1 MSDFNPL
8 DPKHSFELTKNN
20 AIEAIKEYFP
30 NGKFEGKRQSV
41 HLVSV
46 EAEDNLEDD
55 DFVAQQE
62 VKEKDGTWAVPIKA
76 KVELRD
82 NATGKVID
90 SKTMTIAKIPK
101 ITPRFSYIIDGKE
114 RQVDHQSLLKRGMY
128 TRVADNGNLE
138 TRFNTKNPNQSQVQF
153 QVFFDPDSHKYNLKM
168 QDTEVP
174 LMSVMRAL
182 GTSEEHMKSAWGK
195 EVYQDNNIT
204 NDEMSKH
211 LRRLYRKIYRKD
223 TDNMD
228 ELTSGIRQH
237 FQSLS
242 LDPEVTKMV
251 VKQPFEKVDGQAI
264 LAATKSLIS
273 INKGDEKPTGY
284 DDLRFKEIRH
294 TDDFIAE
301 RIRES
306 AKMIVPKLKN
316 NLDRAERV
324 DQVVSNNLFGKPVKS
339 FFTNSQ
345 LSTLGD
351 QTNPL
356 GMITGH
362 TKHTIM
368 GEHGI
373 SDAHQV
379 TLDAKII
386 HPSTY
391 GFLDPL
397 HTPECFDS
405 ETEVFT
411 RRGWV
416 KWPEVQDD
424 DLFACRV
431 GEQLAF
437 HPAERIIRSRY
448 VGLMY
453 FVTSPRIE
461 YCVTP
466 NHRLYH
472 RPIYGVHWR
481 TATAEEL
488 YEKKARFTST
498 HAPYVGNEEE
508 LFTLPAPSYQNNKTK
523 IAPAIPM
530 EDWCAFLGW
539 FLSEGSWSYNESTSD
554 YRVRISQKKQEYLD
568 EIEDLLD
575 RLPFQ
580 WSYSSATGDY
590 NISTRQLTEYLRQF
604 GKAKD
609 KFIPEYVFDASI
621 SARQAILMSLLK
633 GDGRLHSARTTGVYY
648 EQKVFTS
655 SSKNLALDFERLA
668 ISLGYAVTLSCYED
682 KREERYLDMYEV
694 RILRH
699 REWEVDPHR
708 EKSRAA
714 YNKLPYDG
722 MVYCA
727 TVPGSLLLVRRG
739 DRKKVAHW
747 SGNSARTGISLQIPL
762 GAWKEKGE
770 LKTRVINA
778 RTGKEEVVSAAQLA
792 SANVGFP
799 DQYKLTRG
807 APPQPLAKRITVA
820 DGDGSTAEVDPKKVD
835 YVFLSHAN
843 LFSATTN
850 LIPFLAADNGNRVG
864 YGTQQAHQAL
874 SLANREEPLVQSA
887 MIKTPEG
894 SAAKKVISG
903 PTTFEEGLGTM
914 LGHAAKTSGVVEK
927 IDKNYIYVRGGADGK
942 KVVKHALYNYFP
954 TNNKKGMLHSTPLV
968 KEGDTV
974 KVGQP
979 IADHSFTKGGKLALG
994 TNLRAGFM
1002 TAEGYNFED
1011 GIRISESARDQ
1022 LVSEHLYKKEQD
1034 IGSSNIHLGKKKFVA
1049 MDQVRYKK
1057 EQLESLGDDGVI
1069 AIGSVVKPGDP
1080 LVLAL
1085 KKNEVHSEAEGLAKV
1100 SKGMVKDWKAEPIE
1114 WDGDTEGVVT
1124 SVIRTGKKIKVHV
1137 ATKEPMQ
1144 VGDKLVGRH
1153 GNKGIVTQILPD
1165 SEMPKYVDPIT
1176 GEVTN
1181 LQVMLNP
1188 LGVPGRI
1195 NAGQLLETSASLI
1208 AKKTGEPYKVKNF
1221 DSNVDDLVEKVQSDL
1236 QKHGL
1241 KPKTTVYDPKTGE
1254 QLGDVHLGYH
1264 YMMKLDQ
1271 QVSKKMS
1278 ARGAGY
1284 GNAYD
1289 GNKTAVDG
1297 GGRLGSLG
1305 NFAMLAHGAV
1315 HNLREMQT
1323 IKTSFDD
1330 ETWRAIQTGQP
1341 IPTPKPSYAYEKFE
1355 SFLKG
1360 MGVNVTKEGNDLVLE
1375 PLTDKEID
1383 KFSSGEVKDAGRM
1396 LRGKDLRAE
1405 KGGLFDPTIFGK
1417 DGGGLKGDRWGHIT
1431 LDTPMP
1437 NPVFEEPILK
1447 LTGLRRADFESILS
1461 GQQEHNGKT
1470 GPQAIGA
1477 MLDSIDVKKEMKS
1490 LKQELETAHPSKV
1503 DNLNKRIRYLQN
1515 LDRMGLTPREAYM
1528 RSKIPVLPP
1537 LMRPVSE
1544 LSDGSLN
1551 TDDLNGLYRGVGLVN
1566 MQLKKLDKDLKAMP
1580 EESGKLY
1587 ASLYDGMK
1595 ALTGVGTLPA
1605 FHQSKRDKLQGLM
1618 HKIEGPNPKLGFFQ
1632 SKVMSRKQDMSMR
1645 STIVPNQE
1653 ISLDQI
1659 ALPREGAL
1667 KMYEPHL
1674 VRELRA
1680 MGMTT
1685 LGAKE
1690 AIKKNDRMV
1699 DKALEKVM
1707 NEVPVMAKRD
1717 PVLHKFGVQ
1726 AFKPVLAK
1734 GSAIEI
1740 HPLVVGGFNAD
1751 FDGDSCLGKII
1762 YLESCDDDWYAIP
1775 EKEDTMPH
1783 LGRTVSMKVGDIAE
1797 FPRIEKTLE
1806 VTEKGNVRYRVP
1818 EGVKVPAINAEG
1830 KWGLHQV
1837 SHFSVHPNCEEWI
1850 TRTLCRRELVTSADH
1865 SLAVLDPETLVIRKV
1880 TPREAQGM
1888 AVPTLRA
1895 LNERDD
1901 QGLGGWAISEKDFM
1915 KTARVHNGMASDI
1928 PESWDVGWFL
1938 GAFLGDGWVSN
1949 NTTYLSYGKGGEE
1962 VARHWATLIDSLNPN
1977 GSVNWTELPHSFE
1990 GKEYTSMRV
1999 SSTGAQFTRWLGSL
2013 GLGVGSHGKGL
2024 PLGFVQRSRQFREG
2038 LFSGLMDTDG
2048 TINVDKKGRLNAS
2061 FTSKSKDLSS
2071 GMLLLALSLGIHGT
2085 VTEYVNR
2092 ETPTY
2097 VVSFSN
2103 RPITDAKWIRLISS
2117 RKQKALEEY
2126 RAKNTPEYGRNDVVP
2141 LPEWVR
2147 EVMISSLKQ
2156 LGATKKKKEEQN
2168 DSARSVYMV
2177 LMRKQTYLTRTTL
2190 DNYVS
2195 LFEDS
2200 APPSDLS
2207 RWFDLVFD
2215 ERIGWDII
2223 TETFA
2228 TGEVKTMYDL
2238 TVPGPW
2244 TFTMENGAAVWD
2256 TMAVFAPVTKDAIA
2270 EAHKMLP
2277 SKNLVNPTYNSI
2289 VPMPSQDAMVGA
2301 YMFTQMGAQTKH
2313 SFPDY
2318 AQAKKAFDSKQIKF
2332 NDVVRIGGKQTTI
2345 ARMMLDRKLPA
2356 SMQGRIAYADKA
2368 LDKKQ
2373 LTGLLRGMLDEAP
2386 KEIPEFLQAVK
2397 DAGNQTAYKQAL
2409 TISLD
2414 DIKVNKPLREKMF
2427 AEARKKEEQIR
2438 NTSGMTKKEKDAR
2451 VVELYKGTLE
2461 KYDKA
2466 LKEDLTRRGSS
2477 MITMMESGGM
2487 GKWPQVKQLSGAP
2500 VMFEDAH
2507 GEPVPVPV
2515 LKSYGEGLRLAE
2527 FLTAAHGARM
2537 GTLSKSQG
2545 TSEPGFLSKK
2555 IVNSTIGVTVT
2566 GNDCGTKQGV
2576 NMAIDDPDLL
2586 DRYLAADVV
2595 VAKGRTLKKGTLI
2608 TPEIRD
2614 TMRSNKLTRIA
2625 VRSPLKCAHGDGVCS
2640 KCVGLSDT
2648 GKDYE
2653 VGTAIGV
2660 ISAQALGEPATQM
2673 AMNAFHCNHED
2684 SLVFVRR
2691 ALGETFCMEEPPYRH
2706 GLYSMKE
2713 LFEESEIYGISR
2725 EGLEEVITLPE
2736 GIEVWDQFRWV
2747 GVTHVRRHAPTEDMV
2762 FVAATGMA
2770 TICQENHPLMEAAE
2784 KEEKLTAAGE
2794 MKGKQICYAKRP
2806 VDWSEAGYSYKGSC
2820 EGVPGYVAGMY
2831 LSEGNINYR
2840 PSQSGAGKRPYS
2852 VVFTQYPGE
2861 VSDRLRKE
2869 VSAWLG
2875 KEMSSHGK
2883 KGHVINSLEEG
2894 LRFER
2899 LFGRYSHG
2907 KKLPTSVMF
2916 YDRSWLADML
2926 AGYIDGDG
2934 HVVNDKKHHNYYIQ
2948 IETTSFY
2955 LAQAIP
2961 MICDLLGIHTTLQQK
2976 PWRTNSKHQGFSI
2989 RVCPTRESAALLHKS
3004 IKVASMT
3011 AFRTQPKEPVEGIMD
3026 VRVVKDTKYT
3036 REMVYDLTTTTGM
3049 LTVGCLHHHN
3059 TGGVISA
3066 GQKTIRGGKFQGA
3079 KDLLDAKKTIAHS
3092 ARLAP
3097 ATGKITNIRKDPS
3110 GGYRV
3115 QIQSPS
3121 GTKEAYTPELRPGLV
3136 VGSTVKAGDPLSE
3149 GIINPHELLP
3159 LAGLDAV
3166 KQSMTDQLSSS
3177 YDGVRKRHVEMVVR
3191 SLTDTAQVEDPGGR
3205 TDVMRGDMVSASR
3218 LAQMNATGDSKIKY
3232 RPVLKGVNYLP
3243 LQSDDWA
3250 AKLNFNRLRDTITQ
3264 GAAQGHRSNI
3274 HGTNPLPG
3282 LMYGAEFGKPPSG
3295 SKNKF

>member
-182 GTSEEHMKSAWGK
+182 GTSEDHMKSAWGK

-264 LAATKSLIS
+264 LAATKSLIA

-397 HTPECFDS
+397 HTPE
-405 ETEVFT
+405 
-411 RRGWV
+411 
-416 KWPEVQDD
+416 
-424 DLFACRV
+424 
-431 GEQLAF
+431 
-437 HPAERIIRSRY
+437 
-448 VGLMY
+448 
-453 FVTSPRIE
+453 
-461 YCVTP
+461 
-466 NHRLYH
+466 
-472 RPIYGVHWR
+472 
-481 TATAEEL
+481 
-488 YEKKARFTST
+488 
-498 HAPYVGNEEE
+498 
-508 LFTLPAPSYQNNKTK
+508 
-523 IAPAIPM
+523 
-530 EDWCAFLGW
+530 
-539 FLSEGSWSYNESTSD
+539 
-554 YRVRISQKKQEYLD
+554 
-568 EIEDLLD
+568 
-575 RLPFQ
+575 
-580 WSYSSATGDY
+580 
-590 NISTRQLTEYLRQF
+590 
-604 GKAKD
+604 
-609 KFIPEYVFDASI
+609 
-621 SARQAILMSLLK
+621 
-633 GDGRLHSARTTGVYY
+633 
-648 EQKVFTS
+648 
-655 SSKNLALDFERLA
+655 
-668 ISLGYAVTLSCYED
+668 
-682 KREERYLDMYEV
+682 
-694 RILRH
+694 
-699 REWEVDPHR
+699 
-708 EKSRAA
+708 
-714 YNKLPYDG
+714 
-722 MVYCA
+722 
-727 TVPGSLLLVRRG
+727 
-739 DRKKVAHW
+739 
-747 SGNSARTGISLQIPL
+747 SARTGISLQIPL

-894 SAAKKVISG
+894 SAAKKIISG

-942 KVVKHALYNYFP
+942 KIVKHALYNYFP

-968 KEGDTV
+968 KEGDVV

-1057 EQLESLGDDGVI
+1057 EQLEGIGDDGVI

-1360 MGVNVTKEGNDLVLE
+1360 MGVNISKEGNDLVLE

-1417 DGGGLKGDRWGHIT
+1417 EGGGLKGDRWGHIT

-1477 MLDSIDVKKEMKS
+1477 MLDSIDVQKEMKS
-1490 LKQELETAHPSKV
+1490 LKKELETAHPSKV

-1726 AFKPVLAK
+1726 AFKPVIAR
-1734 GSAIEI
+1734 GNAIEI

-1751 FDGDSCLGKII
+1751 FDGD
-1762 YLESCDDDWYAIP
+1762 A
-1775 EKEDTMPH
+1775 
-1783 LGRTVSMKVGDIAE
+1783 
-1797 FPRIEKTLE
+1797 
-1806 VTEKGNVRYRVP
+1806 
-1818 EGVKVPAINAEG
+1818 
-1830 KWGLHQV
+1830 
-1837 SHFSVHPNCEEWI
+1837 
-1850 TRTLCRRELVTSADH
+1850 
-1865 SLAVLDPETLVIRKV
+1865 
-1880 TPREAQGM
+1880 
-1888 AVPTLRA
+1888 
-1895 LNERDD
+1895 
-1901 QGLGGWAISEKDFM
+1901 
-1915 KTARVHNGMASDI
+1915 
-1928 PESWDVGWFL
+1928 
-1938 GAFLGDGWVSN
+1938 
-1949 NTTYLSYGKGGEE
+1949 
-1962 VARHWATLIDSLNPN
+1962 
-1977 GSVNWTELPHSFE
+1977 
-1990 GKEYTSMRV
+1990 
-1999 SSTGAQFTRWLGSL
+1999 
-2013 GLGVGSHGKGL
+2013 
-2024 PLGFVQRSRQFREG
+2024 
-2038 LFSGLMDTDG
+2038 
-2048 TINVDKKGRLNAS
+2048 
-2061 FTSKSKDLSS
+2061 
-2071 GMLLLALSLGIHGT
+2071 
-2085 VTEYVNR
+2085 
-2092 ETPTY
+2092 
-2097 VVSFSN
+2097 
-2103 RPITDAKWIRLISS
+2103 
-2117 RKQKALEEY
+2117 
-2126 RAKNTPEYGRNDVVP
+2126 
-2141 LPEWVR
+2141 
-2147 EVMISSLKQ
+2147 
-2156 LGATKKKKEEQN
+2156 
-2168 DSARSVYMV
+2168 
-2177 LMRKQTYLTRTTL
+2177 
-2190 DNYVS
+2190 
-2195 LFEDS
+2195 
-2200 APPSDLS
+2200 
-2207 RWFDLVFD
+2207 
-2215 ERIGWDII
+2215 
-2223 TETFA
+2223 
-2228 TGEVKTMYDL
+2228 
-2238 TVPGPW
+2238 
-2244 TFTMENGAAVWD
+2244 
-2256 TMAVFAPVTKDAIA
+2256 MAVFAPVTKEAIA

-2301 YMFTQMGAQTKH
+2301 YMFTQTGEQTKH

-2356 SMQGRIAYADKA
+2356 AMQGQIAYADEA
-2368 LDKKQ
+2368 LNKKR
-2373 LTGLLRGMLDEAP
+2373 LTSLLRGMLDEAP

-2451 VVELYKGTLE
+2451 VVELYKGTLD

-2566 GNDCGTKQGV
+2566 GDDCGTKQGV

-2586 DRYLAADVV
+2586 DRYLAADTV
-2595 VAKGRTLKKGTLI
+2595 VAKGRILKRGTLI

-2653 VGTAIGV
+2653 QGTAIGV

-2691 ALGETFCMEEPPYRH
+2691 ALGETLCASESPYRH
-2706 GLYSMKE
+2706 GLYSMRDLFDECLVYGVSKE
-2713 LFEESEIYGISR
+2713 GI
-2725 EGLEEVITLPE
+2725 EEVIYLPE
-2736 GIEVWDQFRWV
+2736 GIEVWDHVRWV
-2747 GVTHVRRHAPTEDMV
+2747 GVTHIRRHAPTENMV
-2762 FVAATGMA
+2762 YVSTSGMA
-2770 TICQENHPLMEAAE
+2770 TICQENHPLMEATE
-2784 KEEKLTAAGE
+2784 KEERMWAAGE
-2794 MKGKQICYAKRP
+2794 MKGKQICYSKRP
-2806 VDWSEAGYSYKGSC
+2806 ASWTETGYSYAESC

-2840 PSQSGAGKRPYS
+2840 PAQQGAEKRPYS

-2869 VSAWLG
+2869 VREWLG

-2907 KKLPTSVMF
+2907 KKLPTPVMF
-2916 YDRSWLADML
+2916 YDRTWLADML
-2926 AGYIDGDG
+2926 SGYIDGDG

-2961 MICDLLGIHTTLQQK
+2961 MICDLLGVHATLQQK
-2976 PWRTNSKHQGFSI
+2976 PWRTRSKHQGFSI
-2989 RVCPTRESAALLHKS
+2989 RVCPTQESATLLRKS
-3004 IKVASMT
+3004 VKVRAMT
-3011 AFRTQPKEPVEGIMD
+3011 SFRTQPKEPVEGILD

-3036 REMVYDLTTTTGM
+3036 REMVYDLTTTTGT
-3049 LTVGCLHHHN
+3049 LTVGGLHHHN

-3115 QIQSPS
+3115 QIQSPA

-3136 VGSTVKAGDPLSE
+3136 VGSMVKAGDPLSE

-3166 KQSMTDQLSSS
+3166 KQSMTDQLSAS

-3232 RPVLKGVNYLP
+3232 RPILKGVNYLP

-3282 LMYGAEFGKPPSG
+3282 LMYGAEFGKPPAS